1 MAWNEPGN
9 KGNDPW
15 GNKGGND
22 KGPPDLDEVFR
33 NLSKRFGGKG
43 NGSGQSFSS
52 FSLIIILAVAVVVW
66 GLSGFIQLKKLS
78 VVWHCDLVNTLAKL
92 ALDFIGKP
100 HLSTKFIP
108 STFNRFAL
116 FLRLVAC

>member
-66 GLSGFIQLKKLS
+66 E
-78 VVWHCDLVNTLAKL
+78 
-92 ALDFIGKP
+92 IGRA
-100 HLSTKFIP
+100 SC
-108 STFNRFAL
+108 RE
-116 FLRLVAC
+116 RV

>member
-9 KGNDPW
+9 KGNKDPW

-43 NGSGQSFSS
+43 GGSATGQPFNSS
-52 FSLIIILAVAVVVW
+52 LLITATFLVVANC
-66 GLSGFIQLKKLS
+66 KPKLS
-78 VVWHCDLVNTLAKL
+78 PAAPEPMISTSYWKSCC
-92 ALDFIGKP
+92 IG
-100 HLSTKFIP
+100 
-108 STFNRFAL
+108 
-116 FLRLVAC
+116 

>member
-43 NGSGQSFSS
+43 NGSSGQSFSS
-52 FSLIIILAVAVVVW
+52 FSLIIILAIAFVVW
-66 GLSGFIQLKKLS
+66 GLSGF
-78 VVWHCDLVNTLAKL
+78 
-92 ALDFIGKP
+92 
-100 HLSTKFIP
+100 
-108 STFNRFAL
+108 
-116 FLRLVAC
+116 